1 MRLALLGYGKM
12 GKEIEKIA
20 LQKGHSISFRIDREN
35 KEELHNLS
43 SQNTDV
49 VIEFTSPESAFENVK
64 FCLEK
69 GVSVVCGSTGWN
81 EQKKEIE
88 KLILD
93 KNNCNSNKDKSKNLA
108 FFWASNF
115 SIGVTL
121 FLEINAFAAKL
132 MQKQEDYNLEITEIH
147 HTEKKDAPSGTAITV
162 AETILENYDSKKEW
176 KLVENKLENKNNTVD
191 NSINKTTIPIFAERE
206 EDVKGTHT
214 TTYFSSVDEISLTH
228 KAYSREGFAK
238 GAVLAAEFLK
248 DKKGIFGMKD
258 LLKID

>member
-1 MRLALLGYGKM
+1 MKIALLGYGKM
-12 GKEIEKIA
+12 GKEIEQIA
-20 LQKGHSISFRIDREN
+20 LQKGHSISFKITRQN
-35 KEELHNLS
+35 KEDLQKLS

-49 VIEFTSPESAFENVK
+49 VIEFTSPESAYENVK

-88 KLILD
+88 KLALE
-93 KNNCNSNKDKSKNLA
+93 KNLA

-115 SIGVTL
+115 SVGVNI

-132 MQKQEDYNLEITEIH
+132 MQSYQDYDLEITEIH
-147 HTEKKDAPSGTAITV
+147 HTEKKDAPSGTAITL
-162 AETILENYDSKKEW
+162 AETILKNYDAKQEW
-176 KLVENKLENKNNTVD
+176 QLVENNKRNND
-191 NSINKTTIPIFAERE
+191 NSINAATISIFAERE

-214 TTYFSSVDEISLTH
+214 TTYSSSVDEISITH

-238 GAVLAAEFLK
+238 GAVLATEFLN
-248 DKKGIFGMKD
+248 DKKGVFGMKD

>member
-1 MRLALLGYGKM
+1 MKIALLGYGKM

-20 LQKGHSISFRIDREN
+20 LQKGHSISFKIN
-35 KEELHNLS
+35 KDNKKELEKLS

-88 KLILD
+88 KFVRD
-93 KNNCNSNKDKSKNLA
+93 KTNSKTDNQNLA
-108 FFWASNF
+108 FFWASNY
-115 SIGVTL
+115 SIGVTI

-132 MQKQEDYNLEITEIH
+132 MQNYKEYDLEITEIH
-147 HTEKKDAPSGTAITV
+147 HTEKKDAPSGTAITL
-162 AETILENYDSKKEW
+162 AETVLENYNSKKEW
-176 KLVENKLENKNNTVD
+176 QLVENKSNTD
-191 NSINKTTIPIFAERE
+191 SINKTTIPIFAERE

-214 TTYFSSVDEISLTH
+214 TTYFSNVDEISMTH

-238 GAVLAAEFLK
+238 GAVLAAEFLSN
-248 DKKGIFGMKD
+248 KKGVFGMKD
-258 LLKID
+258 LLKTD

>member
-1 MRLALLGYGKM
+1 MKIALLGYGKM
-12 GKEIEKIA
+12 GKEIEQIA
-20 LQKGHSISFRIDREN
+20 LQKGHSISFKIDKNN
-35 KEELHNLS
+35 KEELQKLS
-43 SQNTDV
+43 TQNTDV

-81 EQKKEIE
+81 EKKKEIE
-88 KLILD
+88 KLVLD
-93 KNNCNSNKDKSKNLA
+93 TTNSNQNTA

-115 SIGVTL
+115 SIGVAI

-132 MQKQEDYNLEITEIH
+132 MQNYTDYDTEILEIH
-147 HTEKKDAPSGTAITV
+147 HTEKKDAPSGTAITL
-162 AETILENYDSKKEW
+162 AETILENYDSKKNW
-176 KLVENKLENKNNTVD
+176 QLVENNQRNNRNE
-191 NSINKTTIPIFAERE
+191 NSINATTIPIFAERE

-214 TTYFSSVDEISLTH
+214 TTYSSKVDEISLTH

-248 DKKGIFGMKD
+248 DKKGVFGMKD
-258 LLKID
+258 LLKMK

>member
-1 MRLALLGYGKM
+1 MKIALLGYGKM

-20 LQKGHSISFRIDREN
+20 LQKGHTISFRISKKN
-35 KEELHNLS
+35 KEELQKLNAE
-43 SQNTDV
+43 NTDV

-88 KLILD
+88 KLIAT
-93 KNNCNSNKDKSKNLA
+93 KNEQNQNLA

-115 SIGVTL
+115 SVGLNI
-121 FLEINAFAAKL
+121 FLEINKYAAKL
-132 MQKQEDYNLEITEIH
+132 MQNYSSYDVVITEIH
-147 HTEKKDAPSGTAITV
+147 HKEKKDAPSGTAITL
-162 AETILENYDSKKEW
+162 AETILENYDSKQEW
-176 KLVENKLENKNNTVD
+176 QLVENNTAE
-191 NSINKTTIPIFAERE
+191 NSINPTTIPIFAERE

-214 TTYFSSVDEISLTH
+214 TTYSSSVDDISLTH
-228 KAYSREGFAK
+228 KAHSREGFAK

-248 DKKGIFGMKD
+248 DKKGVFGMTD
-258 LLKID
+258 LLKTE

>member
-1 MRLALLGYGKM
+1 MKLALLGYGKM
-12 GKEIEKIA
+12 GKEIEKVA
-20 LQKGHSISFRIDREN
+20 LQKGHSISFRIDKEN
-35 KEELHNLS
+35 KEELEQLS

-93 KNNCNSNKDKSKNLA
+93 KNNLA

-115 SIGVTL
+115 SIGVTI

-132 MQKQEDYNLEITEIH
+132 MQKYEDYNLEITEIH

-162 AETILENYDSKKEW
+162 AETILENYNSKQEW
-176 KLVENKLENKNNTVD
+176 QLVENNEKNNLNK
-191 NSINKTTIPIFAERE
+191 NSINTTTIPIFALRE
-206 EDVKGTHT
+206 EEVKGTHT
-214 TTYFSSVDEISLTH
+214 TTYFSEVDQISLSH

-248 DKKGIFGMKD
+248 DKKGVFGMKE

>member
-1 MRLALLGYGKM
+1 MNIALLGYGKM

-20 LQKGHSISFRIDREN
+20 LQKGHSISFKIDKEN
-35 KEELHNLS
+35 KEELQKLS

-88 KLILD
+88 KLVLD
-93 KNNCNSNKDKSKNLA
+93 KNTTDSNQNSLENLS

-115 SIGVTL
+115 SIGVNI
-121 FLEINAFAAKL
+121 FLELNKYAAKL
-132 MQKQEDYNLEITEIH
+132 MQNYSSYDVEITEIH
-147 HTEKKDAPSGTAITV
+147 HIEKKDAPSGTAITL
-162 AETILENYDSKKEW
+162 AETILGNYDSKQDW
-176 KLVENKLENKNNTVD
+176 KLVENNKRNNLNE
-191 NSINKTTIPIFAERE
+191 NSINTTTIPIFALRE

-214 TTYFSSVDEISLTH
+214 TTYSSVVDEVSLTH

-248 DKKGIFGMKD
+248 GKKGIFGMKD
-258 LLKID
+258 LLKMD

>member
-1 MRLALLGYGKM
+1 MKIALLGYGKM

-20 LQKGHSISFRIDREN
+20 LQKGHSISFKINREN
-35 KEELHNLS
+35 KNDLEKLS
-43 SQNTDV
+43 PQNTDV
-49 VIEFTSPESAFENVK
+49 VIEFTSPKSAFDNVK
-64 FCLEK
+64 LCLEK

-88 KLILD
+88 TLVLD
-93 KNNCNSNKDKSKNLA
+93 KNKDNSKKLA

-115 SIGVTL
+115 SIGVNI

-132 MQKQEDYNLEITEIH
+132 MQNYADYDTEILEIH
-147 HTEKKDAPSGTAITV
+147 HTEKKDAPSGTAITL
-162 AETILENYDSKKEW
+162 AETILENYDSKENW
-176 KLVENKLENKNNTVD
+176 QLVEKNQRNNLNE

-214 TTYFSSVDEISLTH
+214 TTYSSNVDEISLTH

-248 DKKGIFGMKD
+248 DKNGFFGMKD
-258 LLKID
+258 LLKTK